1 MNFFLTIN
9 EYFRCFWV
17 WLGTFFPQLAL
28 RLFLAY
34 EFGQAGLNK
43 YKGNNW
49 FATIQDQFPYPFS
62 ELTAELN
69 WLLVTWTEMVAA
81 ALLVVGFMTRYAAF
95 ALIMVDVVAWVSVHG
110 DNGFNV
116 CSNGFKLP
124 LMYLIMLVT
133 LACMGG
139 GKLSLDNLLRVKR

>member
-1 MNFFLTIN
+1 MNFILTIN
-9 EYFRCFWV
+9 DYFKSFWC

-43 YKGNNW
+43 YKGSNW
-49 FATIQDQFPYPFS
+49 FASIQEQFPYPFS
-62 ELTAELN
+62 EFSADLN

-81 ALLVVGFMTRYAAF
+81 ALLVVGLLTRYAAF
-95 ALIMVDVVAWVSVHG
+95 TLIIVDIVAWVSVHG

-116 CSNGFKLP
+116 CSNGYKLP

-139 GKLSLDNLLRVKR
+139 GKLSLDNILRIKR